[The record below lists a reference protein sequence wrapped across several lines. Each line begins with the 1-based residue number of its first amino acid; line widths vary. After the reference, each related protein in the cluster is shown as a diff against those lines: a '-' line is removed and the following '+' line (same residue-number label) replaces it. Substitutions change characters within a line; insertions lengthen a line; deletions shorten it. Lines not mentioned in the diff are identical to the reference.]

1 MVSSLARTCR
11 HHGLTILTLYVLYHL
26 SFIII
31 TEQQIGVAVR
41 LSGRSLLTI
50 LTLSRSA
57 PTSYFIRTLL
67 SIIIIIIITYIGS
80 ELSYSRSLSHII
92 IILCN
97 FPYSLISM

>member
-11 HHGLTILTLYVLYHL
+11 HHGLTILTLYALYHL

-67 SIIIIIIITYIGS
+67 SIIIIIIIIIITYIGS

-92 IILCN
+92 II
-97 FPYSLISM
+97 SM